1 MYLGYYEIDDYVT
14 FAANTHDPTDGSA
27 TDVDAGYNG
36 GVPAYRIYEDE
47 TGTAIV
53 TGSMA
58 KLDDTNTTG
67 FYSERIELS
76 DDNGFEV
83 GKNYTI
89 YISAQVNSVVGTMSH
104 TFKVVPFGT
113 SEGSYIEQ
121 AENVIDVCN
130 FALAILNGAI
140 NASYPFLDSWDEDA
154 TSQEAL
160 ATLRWMKVCYPRARN
175 RMQSL
180 WDWPA
185 CLRFA
190 AMGAELSSASAH
202 TVPGWEYVYSKPE
215 GCLAFRGIVA
225 ADVHETT
232 GKLTEYPFIEI
243 GSQIACNVH
252 NDDDDDP
259 DYLFKYN
266 VLVQNPGDWGEDLY
280 QATAFLLAYYASRAM
295 GATLEN
301 QAVVKQLYEDAFATA
316 RSGCQGST
324 FELRPDV
331 QTGGSVELGPGN
343 IDWKFPLPE

>member
-1 MYLGYYEIDDYVT
+1 MQTFIAGQDNTMYYDVVGKADGEPITSGTVTFYLIAKNGDYEGYWWDATNGEWSDTLASAGAGTHVDSGNWKCEIDSD
-14 FAANTHDPTDGSA
+14 AWDA
-27 TDVDAGYNG
+27 DVQYLVYAKESGDLNILYREEVISIDDI
-36 GVPAYRIYEDE
+36 GVQ
-47 TGTAIV
+47 
-53 TGSMA
+53 
-58 KLDDTNTTG
+58 TT
-67 FYSERIELS
+67 
-76 DDNGFEV
+76 
-83 GKNYTI
+83 
-89 YISAQVNSVVGTMSH
+89 
-104 TFKVVPFGT
+104 
-113 SEGSYIEQ
+113 EQ